1 MEQKLN
7 YRLINKLDQDVIN
20 KICAGEV
27 IHRPMNVV
35 KELIENSLDAKANL
49 IEVTVKNGGL
59 QQIIIHDNGCGIQ
72 VSFQLNFILFL
83 FLWFLISERG
93 FKISL

>member
-35 KELIENSLDAKANL
+35 KELIENSLDAKATL
-49 IEVTVKNGGL
+49 IEITVKNGGM

-72 VSFQLNFILFL
+72 VSFFWLLFPFLHISLLLNF
-83 FLWFLISERG
+83 RK
-93 FKISL
+93 KI